1 MAFSI
6 FFCVNIV
13 QDHEEKTDIRILQ
26 NSTRIIGNNL
36 SVLMHRDRQYLLS
49 LASILSN
56 YDSYAD
62 NRVLSI
68 LSSYKDSN
76 LLT

>member
-1 MAFSI
+1 M
-6 FFCVNIV
+6 NIV